1 VAESIGRQW
10 TPAWDAPGRRNQRGG
25 RYGAYLPDPLLGRP
39 LVLEPAVDSQAARA
53 ERAVRG
59 LLDAPGAGG
68 LEGLARFLLRSEA
81 IASSR
86 IEGLAVSPQQ
96 VGLAELAVAQGLSG
110 RGLSNS
116 ARLVANNITALARA
130 SAELTAGPAFTVENV
145 CDLHAALL
153 PDETEHGLR
162 TIQNWVGGSDWH
174 PLDAEFV
181 PPPPESVADLMTDL
195 VTYGSGGAHAPLIQ
209 AGLLHAQFET
219 IHPFRDGNGRVG
231 RALIHTVLIRRGL
244 TRHRVL
250 PVSLVLLTR
259 SDEYV
264 AGLTNYRYAGDPD
277 SDAARTG
284 VSRWLCLWLDAIE
297 TAVEQSRR
305 FVAELAEQRQAWDDA
320 HARYRTKL
328 GRRAA
333 ARGDS
338 AAARLLGQLPEAPV
352 LTARSVQT
360 LLDVSFQTARAAV
373 EELAQAGILH
383 RRRVER
389 GTTAYL
395 ARDVFDL
402 LAVTERRL
410 ASTRWDTRGAT
421 PRRSVPAGPGHRD

>member
-1 VAESIGRQW
+1 
-10 TPAWDAPGRRNQRGG
+10 
-25 RYGAYLPDPLLGRP
+25 LPDRLLGRP
-39 LVLEPAVDSQAARA
+39 LVLDPAVDSQAGRA

-96 VGLAELAVAQGLSG
+96 VGLAELAAAQGLSG
-110 RGLSNS
+110 RGLSSS

-130 SAELTAGPAFTVENV
+130 SADLTTGPAFTVENV

-153 PDETEHGLR
+153 PDEPEHGLR
-162 TIQNWVGGSDWH
+162 TVQSWVGGSDWH

-181 PPPPESVADLMTDL
+181 PPPPESVVDLMTDL

-264 AGLTNYRYAGDPD
+264 AGLTDYRYAGDPD
-277 SDAARTG
+277 SEVARAG
-284 VSRWLCLWLDAIE
+284 VSRWLCMWLDAIE
-297 TAVEQSRR
+297 TAVDQSRR
-305 FVAELAEQRQAWDDA
+305 FVAELAELRQAWDDA
-320 HARYRTKL
+320 HARHRTRL

-410 ASTRWDTRGAT
+410 ASTRWDTREAT
-421 PRRSVPAGPGHRD
+421 PQRAVPAGPGQRD